1 MIRRYRVAR
10 VLALMVAAASG
21 VACRQGDATPRDV
34 VVQFYTMR
42 DALGVDGAPRATEL
56 TALRPFITDSL
67 AQGLASADSLR
78 IADMQRAPD
87 EKPAFVEGDLFS
99 SLFEGA
105 TGMTASAPVAT
116 GDVQLVPVTFTN
128 DQEKPAVSWMD
139 TVVVRKE
146 NGRWLVHDVRYGGTW
161 AFANKGSLL
170 RSLPMKRDSTTR

>member
-1 MIRRYRVAR
+1 MSTRYRMACVS
-10 VLALMVAAASG
+10 ALMVAAASG
-21 VACRQGDATPRDV
+21 VACRQSDATPRDV
-34 VVQFYTMR
+34 VVQFFTMR

-67 AQGLASADSLR
+67 AHGLAAADSLR
-78 IADMQRAPD
+78 LADMQRAPD

-105 TGMTASAPVAT
+105 TGMTASAPVAS

-128 DQEKPAVSWMD
+128 DQQKPAVSWMD

-170 RSLPMKRDSTTR
+170 RSLPMKRDSTTP

>member
-1 MIRRYRVAR
+1 
-10 VLALMVAAASG
+10 
-21 VACRQGDATPRDV
+21 V

-42 DALGVDGAPRATEL
+42 DALGVDGATGNGADS
-56 TALRPFITDSL
+56 ASPFITDSL
-67 AQGLASADSLR
+67 RAGIGFGRFAS
-78 IADMQRAPD
+78 IADARRAD

-105 TGMTASAPVAT
+105 TGLTASAPVAR
-116 GDVQLVPVTFTN
+116 GDVQLVPVTFTT